1 MTTAAPTPASVVTGP
16 TGLGPTKQRV
26 RACQWKQIAATFL
39 KQSARYVML
48 TGAAALAWDYVV
60 AGQPEQAPNYSATDH
75 WWGMII
81 DIDKCIGCGNCVR
94 ACKAEND
101 VPRRAG
107 LLPHLG
113 RAVPGHPARHRASD
127 GRLARTAATTASRDI
142 DKPGDGVKVFFVP
155 KLCNHCAH
163 SPCVQVCPVGATFES
178 PDGVV
183 LVDKDR
189 CLGCRYCVQACPYG
203 CRYIDPR
210 THTADKCTLCY
221 HRITKGLTTA
231 CCEACPTGAR
241 QLVDLKNPNDPVH
254 EFMRTHKVH
263 VLKPQMA
270 TGAKVYYNGL
280 DGSVR

>member
-1 MTTAAPTPASVVTGP
+1 MDINRRDLIAVGGKFLMLASTGATLAQIMGAEAPTDAY
-16 TGLGPTKQRV
+16 KM
-26 RACQWKQIAATFL
+26 A
-39 KQSARYVML
+39 
-48 TGAAALAWDYVV
+48 
-60 AGQPEQAPNYSATDH
+60 DH
-75 WWGMII
+75 WWGMLI

-101 VPRRAG
+101 VPNEPGAFRTWVERYQVRGDDFEHPIVDSPNGGYDGFPAIDSAG
-107 LLPHLG
+107 
-113 RAVPGHPARHRASD
+113 D
-127 GRLARTAATTASRDI
+127 D
-142 DKPGDGVKVFFVP
+142 VKVFFVP

-183 LVDKDR
+183 LVDKSR

-210 THTADKCTLCY
+210 SHTADKCTLCY

-231 CCEACPTGAR
+231 CCEVCPTGAR
-241 QLVDLKNPNDPVH
+241 QLVDLKNPKDPVH
-254 EFMRTHKVH
+254 EYLRTHKVQ

-270 TGAKVYYNGL
+270 TGAKVYYNAL